1 MLEPNT
7 KVKLGGRSRRMKASL
22 YGSGYLDYH
31 PHPREESEQRKCIIL
46 LPCFNEEGNLTQLL
60 SSIHGTM
67 IGLNMPYEV
76 VAVNDGSTD
85 DTDGILRDLA
95 EKYPIKIIRHDKNMG
110 LAAVYRTSIDTSI
123 RDSLENDV
131 IFTMDADNTQDPHYI
146 VSMLKEVENGTS
158 IVIGSRYVDGGSQI
172 NVPFH
177 RVVLSK
183 IINLLIRKIAQMPIM
198 DATSGYRCYKASVLR
213 TASSIFKD
221 KFIESQGFEV
231 PLEVLVKTYR
241 SNSGINMKEIP
252 ITLDYGKK
260 VGKSKLKLITTIN
273 LYIRLLRKISAWRN
287 QSRDFC

>member
-1 MLEPNT
+1 M
-7 KVKLGGRSRRMKASL
+7 V
-22 YGSGYLDYH
+22 D
-31 PHPREESEQRKCIIL
+31 
-46 LPCFNEEGNLTQLL
+46 
-60 SSIHGTM
+60 
-67 IGLNMPYEV
+67 LNMPYEV

-85 DTDGILRDLA
+85 DTDDILRDLS

-146 VSMLKEVENGTS
+146 VGMLKEVDNGTG
-158 IVIGSRYVDGGSQI
+158 IVIGSRYVNGGMQI

-177 RVVLSK
+177 RIVLSK
-183 IINLLIRKIAQMPIM
+183 IINFLIRKITQMPIK

-241 SNSGINMKEIP
+241 SNSGVHIKEIP

-260 VGKSKLKLITTIN
+260 VGKSKLKLFTTIS
-273 LYIRLLRKISAWRN
+273 LYVKLLRRISVWGH